1 MHIQA
6 VPEPTHLP
14 ESGPSCS
21 QGQKRDL
28 GFSETGG
35 EPWGARAV
43 GQAGRPSFS
52 MRGPCP
58 VWTLENLR
66 PGPGWA
72 LGAPCPAPHTT
83 PNTHLQEEAHLG
95 HTLVLRDEVLEEQV
109 VGLQA
114 LLVQH
119 LVGHTAAWGARR
131 PHGPPWM
138 TRHPPL
144 QDTQG
149 TTQVR
154 ARPLLAA
161 RPWADDNTSTP
172 G

>member
-109 VGLQA
+109 EGLQA

-119 LVGHTAAWGARR
+119 LSPTMTSMIFCQKRVARKLGSLCSMSWL
-131 PHGPPWM
+131 PGDM
-138 TRHPPL
+138 E
-144 QDTQG
+144 
-149 TTQVR
+149 
-154 ARPLLAA
+154 
-161 RPWADDNTSTP
+161 ADS
-172 G
+172 